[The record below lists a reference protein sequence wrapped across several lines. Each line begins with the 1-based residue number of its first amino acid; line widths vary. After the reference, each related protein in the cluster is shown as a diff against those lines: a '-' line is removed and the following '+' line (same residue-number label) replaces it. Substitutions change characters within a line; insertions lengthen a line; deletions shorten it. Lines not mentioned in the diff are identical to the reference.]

1 MSNPESLPTSPELDQ
16 ALATETDPE
25 RRAALAKLATL
36 AAWTAPTL
44 LTLMVPAQ
52 AQEGFGSAPGNPGT
66 YPG

>member
-36 AAWTAPTL
+36 AAWTAPVM

-52 AQEGFGSAPGNPGT
+52 AQNEFGSPPSSPQG
-66 YPG
+66 

>member
-52 AQEGFGSAPGNPGT
+52 AQE
-66 YPG
+66 